1 MDQPTLIRNQLTII
15 QIGHSC
21 PSTVEH
27 FYPMSITFN
36 QDIKFENLRL
46 LSIYR
51 QSQDLDVRN
60 QLVQLN
66 LGLVR
71 KEAHHYAHQVQEN
84 YEDLL
89 QVGSIGL
96 ISAIERFD
104 ASKGNAFS
112 SFAMPYIRGEIQH
125 YLRDR
130 SNTVRI
136 PRRWLELQQHSVK
149 VINDLRG
156 ELHRQPTDTEVAIA
170 LGISTQEWQEI
181 KLVKQN
187 RQVISLD
194 VPLRD
199 GEDGTTSLGDLMP
212 DPQYRS
218 FQLAQEDQ
226 IRIQQALIHLED
238 QTRRILE
245 FVFLYDFTQKE
256 VAEQLDISVVTVS
269 RRLKK
274 GLDTMKKLLAGT
286 DNTDS

>member
-1 MDQPTLIRNQLTII
+1 
-15 QIGHSC
+15 
-21 PSTVEH
+21 
-27 FYPMSITFN
+27 MSITFN